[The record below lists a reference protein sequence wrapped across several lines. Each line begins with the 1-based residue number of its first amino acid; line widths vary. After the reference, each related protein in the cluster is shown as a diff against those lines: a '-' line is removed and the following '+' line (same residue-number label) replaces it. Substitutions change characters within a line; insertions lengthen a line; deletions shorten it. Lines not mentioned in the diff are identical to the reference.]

1 MKTLASILCVLVAC
15 GGGGP
20 KKPTTTEGGTTT
32 TTNPGGGDTGR
43 TQASTK
49 GGAKLASLFERLG
62 GKTAITAVVDDF
74 VNRVAAD
81 ERINQRFFNTDIV
94 KLKTLLVEFVCQA
107 TGGPC
112 VYTGQDMETSH
123 AGMDLV
129 DDEFAALVDDLVRAL
144 DKFKVPAQEKGE
156 LLGALGPLG
165 PAIVTP
171 AERLKPVGEADLA
184 RAAAVQ
190 KSITDKNAT
199 AIYAAALV
207 ALGRGQRNY
216 AEQLFSRVE
225 FIAGAKTVAAAAEVF
240 RAGAPPRIA
249 TPTKKLPMDTPP
261 QPKVVG
267 SSDED
272 APDRVPGKSSLRGTM
287 TVEGKPL
294 TGIGTV
300 MLFPAK
306 GGKKRTPK
314 TRVVEQRNKTF
325 APRVLAVP
333 VGSTVQFPNFDGV
346 YHNVFSISAPK
357 KFDVGLYK
365 DGETREVK
373 VDKPGVI
380 RLGCNIHAKM
390 ASYILVVDAPH
401 YVVVEDGKAFAFQSL
416 APGKYKYRAWSEQS
430 AAPTEGE
437 IEIKPGENTMA
448 FDVKGGA
455 ETGPSED
462 KFGMTRQPATAP
474 VPKR

>member
-1 MKTLASILCVLVAC
+1 MKTLAAIACLLIAC

-20 KKPTTTEGGTTT
+20 KKTTT
-32 TTNPGGGDTGR
+32 TGGKTTTNNSGGTGKTGGGGGMKPTG
-43 TQASTK
+43 K
-49 GGAKLASLFERLG
+49 KPGSLYDRLG
-62 GKTAITAVVDDF
+62 GKGAIQAVVDDF

-81 ERINQRFFNTDIV
+81 ARINQRFNNTDIV

-112 VYTGQDMETSH
+112 QYTGQDMETSH

-129 DDEFAALVDDLVRAL
+129 DDEFNALVEDLIASL
-144 DKFKVPAQEKGE
+144 DKFKVPAKEKGE
-156 LLGALGPLG
+156 LTGALGPLKPSMVV
-165 PAIVTP
+165 PAD
-171 AERLKPVGEADLA
+171 RLKPVSEGDLA
-184 RAAAVQ
+184 KATAIQ
-190 KSITDKNAT
+190 KTITDKNAT
-199 AIYAAALV
+199 AIYTAALI
-207 ALGRGQRNY
+207 ALKRGQRNY

-225 FIAGAKTVAAAAEVF
+225 FISGSKTVAAVAGVF

-249 TPTKKLPMDTPP
+249 TPTTKMPMDTPP
-261 QPKVVG
+261 QPKTVG

-272 APDRVPGKSSLRGTM
+272 SPDKTPGKASLKGTM

-294 TGIGTV
+294 QGIGTV

-314 TRVVEQRNKTF
+314 VRIVEQRNKTF

-333 VGSTVQFPNFDGV
+333 VGSTVQFPNFDGI
-346 YHNVFSISAPK
+346 YHNVFSISSPK

-373 VDKPGVI
+373 FDKSGVV

-401 YVVVEDGKAFAFQSL
+401 YVVVEDDKPFNFRSL

-430 AAPTEGE
+430 AEPAEGE
-437 IEIKPGENTMA
+437 IEIKAGENTQA

-455 ETGPSED
+455 EAGPSED
-462 KFGMTRQPATAP
+462 KFGMTRQPTTP
-474 VPKR
+474 PKK

>member
-1 MKTLASILCVLVAC
+1 MRALTTIAFSLLVAC
-15 GGGGP
+15 GGGP
-20 KKPTTTEGGTTT
+20 KKATTTSGTTKT
-32 TTNPGGGDTGR
+32 TARGKAT
-43 TQASTK
+43 TK
-49 GGAKLASLFERLG
+49 TDANAKPAKSGSLYDRLG
-62 GKTAITAVVDDF
+62 GKNAITAVVDDF

-81 ERINQRFFNTDIV
+81 ARINQRFFNTDIV

-112 VYTGQDMETSH
+112 EYTGQDMETSH

-129 DDEFAALVDDLVRAL
+129 DDEFTALVEDLVASL
-144 DKFKVPAQEKGE
+144 DKFEVGKTEKGE
-156 LLGALGPLG
+156 LLGALGPLK

-171 AERLKPVGEADLA
+171 GDRLKPVSGAELEKAKGVTKA
-184 RAAAVQ
+184 
-190 KSITDKNAT
+190 ITDKNAS
-199 AIYAAALV
+199 AVYAAAIK
-207 ALGRGQRNY
+207 ALERGQRNY

-225 FIAGAKTVAAAAEVF
+225 FISGANAVAAAAGVF

-261 QPKVVG
+261 QPKLVG
-267 SSDED
+267 SSDDEYPD
-272 APDRVPGKSSLRGTM
+272 TAPGRASLKGHM

-294 TGIGTV
+294 SGVGTV

-314 TRVVEQRNKTF
+314 TRIVEQRNKTF
-325 APRVLAVP
+325 MPRVLAVP
-333 VGSTVQFPNFDGV
+333 VGSTVQFPNFDGI
-346 YHNVFSISAPK
+346 YHNVFSISSPK

-401 YVVVEDGKAFAFQSL
+401 YVVVENDGQFNFRSL
-416 APGKYKYRAWSEQS
+416 APGKYKWRAWSEQS
-430 AAPTEGE
+430 AAPAEGE
-437 IEIKPGENTMA
+437 IVIKAGENTQT

-455 ETGPSED
+455 EPGPSED
-462 KFGMTRQPATAP
+462 KFGMTRQPATP
-474 VPKR
+474 PKK